1 MDEGVRSFMR
11 IGLNISGGLLKKNNT
26 SYQDPKDYRGV
37 RNNKGRMQGQLKVNG
52 KDIRLDNQIDQTR
65 QIEQDN
71 KRIQSTNMQEAVER
85 IKEAFL
91 GEDSEERYKQVLM
104 KAENGEELSQKDL
117 EYLKSKNPKLYYEIK
132 SEEMVQKQFEER
144 LKHCKTKE
152 EANDVYIMTTN
163 SAMKMCGLKGN
174 TGVKPNKMKFKRLM
188 KRINRV
194 WEQYKKGKLGKKK
207 KVEDVCEKEGNLIK
221 QKLEAFDKFQVIE
234 SYVQLYNEQM

>member
-144 LKHCKTKE
+144 LKHCKTK
-152 EANDVYIMTTN
+152 
-163 SAMKMCGLKGN
+163 
-174 TGVKPNKMKFKRLM
+174 
-188 KRINRV
+188 
-194 WEQYKKGKLGKKK
+194 
-207 KVEDVCEKEGNLIK
+207 
-221 QKLEAFDKFQVIE
+221 
-234 SYVQLYNEQM
+234 